1 MDEVINN
8 IKEYVGILDDNIAQ
22 DDYLDLIVREVV
34 DRVLIYTNRE
44 QLIRDY
50 ESDVVDYPITD
61 KTDTTETYYNFWK
74 NYGYPIPPVL
84 EKPIAR
90 VVLQTINSL
99 EEDFKGREVK
109 SMSDSGQSVT
119 FGDEI
124 QSYMAS
130 KEDSN
135 IFMSI
140 KYLLDKFRIP
150 TI

>member
-1 MDEVINN
+1 
-8 IKEYVGILDDNIAQ
+8 
-22 DDYLDLIVREVV
+22 
-34 DRVLIYTNRE
+34 LIYTNRA
-44 QLIRDY
+44 QLLLEY
-50 ESDVVDYPITD
+50 EEEIEAEEDITS
-61 KTDTTETYYNFWK
+61 
-74 NYGYPIPPVL
+74 YPIPPVL

-90 VVLQTINSL
+90 VVLQTYNSL
-99 EEDFKGREVK
+99 KEDFKGREVK